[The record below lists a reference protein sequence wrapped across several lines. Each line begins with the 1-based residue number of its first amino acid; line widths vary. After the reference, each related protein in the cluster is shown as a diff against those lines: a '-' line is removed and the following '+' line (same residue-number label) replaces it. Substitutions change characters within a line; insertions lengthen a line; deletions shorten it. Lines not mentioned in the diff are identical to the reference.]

1 MKKRN
6 LVSVYWNSED
16 IKVDGGGILFD
27 HNIDR
32 LKEEM
37 MRSSSFEPLRDAYAE
52 YESRVNS
59 LGLLDEVQQRD
70 IGKYRMQL
78 EESARKIGITY
89 LRIYQACYK
98 DNKLYVS
105 AYARIRESTDAQ
117 FIWMLVKSERR
128 LLGETK
134 ICTTGKAAFVTVEC
148 KCERSEAE
156 KPIEIILLPASYTNR
171 LKDMYAGRFVLKGYV
186 SEEEDAIEEISVE
199 DPRHI
204 KTQPGKPIIVA
215 YNRTSQAGGVVD
227 YDEAYPSDDRHL
239 MLPLNGTFRLNSKYE
254 LQSTDY
260 EETTAFLFRGST
272 NIEYS
277 NNKKQAVTVEK
288 TGNGTYKW
296 SFDKDWKASV
306 PMSVEATSMECAFMM
321 NFSFFDREGK
331 SHYLIVSSLPP
342 ALGIAAKNYKK
353 IDPILIYWGCLE
365 EHTKIRM
372 ADGSLREI
380 RSLRIGEQI
389 SENGG
394 GHSEIEDIIKGW
406 EEELYYITAENG
418 SKIIASIE
426 HPFLTEHG
434 MKSVKDLTDQ
444 DRLVMED
451 GSVSR
456 IIEAYPGK
464 GGAVYNLVL
473 ASSGNHTMLAE
484 GFVAGDNILQKE
496 TGHKTVRAVHYA
508 SDTEER
514 IRIQALKS
522 FTEEI
527 GGEFC
532 L

>member
-1 MKKRN
+1 M
-6 LVSVYWNSED
+6 
-16 IKVDGGGILFD
+16 
-27 HNIDR
+27 
-32 LKEEM
+32 
-37 MRSSSFEPLRDAYAE
+37 
-52 YESRVNS
+52 
-59 LGLLDEVQQRD
+59 
-70 IGKYRMQL
+70 
-78 EESARKIGITY
+78 
-89 LRIYQACYK
+89 
-98 DNKLYVS
+98 
-105 AYARIRESTDAQ
+105 
-117 FIWMLVKSERR
+117 
-128 LLGETK
+128 
-134 ICTTGKAAFVTVEC
+134 EC

-156 KPIEIILLPASYTNR
+156 KPIESILLPASYTNR

-186 SEEEDAIEEISVE
+186 LEEEDAIEEINVE

-204 KTQPGKPIIVA
+204 KIQPGKPIIVA

-227 YDEAYPSDDRHL
+227 YDEAEPSADRHL

-260 EETTAFLFRGST
+260 EKTTAFLFRGST

-321 NFSFFDREGK
+321 NFSFFYREGK
-331 SHYLIVSSLPP
+331 SHYLIAS
-342 ALGIAAKNYKK
+342 
-353 IDPILIYWGCLE
+353 
-365 EHTKIRM
+365 
-372 ADGSLREI
+372 SLREI

-394 GHSEIEDIIKGW
+394 GHSEIEDITKGW

-496 TGHKTVRAVHYA
+496 TGHKAVRAVHYA
-508 SDTEER
+508 LDTEER